1 MRTASVGRTAID
13 SVENVEDEAEAAR
26 LKRYARRLERYG
38 VEPLD
43 PTIGFAVVTDRL
55 DASS

>member
-1 MRTASVGRTAID
+1 MRMAGVGRMATD
-13 SVENVEDEAEAAR
+13 SVKHVEDETEAAR
-26 LKRYARRLERYG
+26 LKRYAHHLERYG